1 MKEIILRDLGALK
14 SVIIARKKLLIQKIK
29 DHVWWSF
36 IWRWNSPGHWEMTH
50 SVLVLYR
57 HCKICQ
63 NVTYSPWITGRRVA
77 RRQTRRNS
85 SPCSRRCATRGL
97 ASPPLG
103 FCLTVISLIF
113 AAIWKLVWCLFR
125 RNLLKCFGRF
135 RVQRQP

>member
-77 RRQTRRNS
+77 RRQARRNS

-97 ASPPLG
+97 ASSPLG
-103 FCLTVISLIF
+103 FCLTVLPDFCSNLKISVVPISAQLT
-113 AAIWKLVWCLFR
+113 
-125 RNLLKCFGRF
+125 
-135 RVQRQP
+135 